1 MRRISR
7 NQLLLVARH
16 WDGRFW
22 WPVVVAQAL
31 WGAVALRH
39 GCGWSWA
46 KGKLQGIRRFSAARR
61 QNPPAARS
69 ALEQILRHHE
79 RFIRIKSSDTYWKLY
94 FQLTG
99 GAK

>member
-1 MRRISR
+1 MSR

-31 WGAVALRH
+31 WGGVALRH
-39 GCGWSWA
+39 GCGIAWA
-46 KGKLQGIRRFSAARR
+46 RGKCQGIRQFANARR
-61 QNPPAARS
+61 QSYHPEPAP
-69 ALEQILRHHE
+69 LEKIFRDNE
-79 RFIRIKSSDTYWKLY
+79 RFICIKSSDAYWKLY

-99 GAK
+99 GAM